1 MMTRTAGKPPQ
12 KPLLPREVG
21 DLFGV
26 GPKTVTRWVKAG
38 KLGSTRTLGGH
49 HRFHPQEVR
58 RLLILSYTGDTSL
71 QDRLD
76 ELDRLIAARANGS

>member
-1 MMTRTAGKPPQ
+1 MTGMASKPPH
-12 KPLLPREVG
+12 KPLLPKEVG

-26 GPKTVTRWVKAG
+26 GPKTVTRWVKDG
-38 KLGSTRTLGGH
+38 KIGSTRTLGGH

-58 RLLILSYTGDTSL
+58 RLLILNYTGDTSL